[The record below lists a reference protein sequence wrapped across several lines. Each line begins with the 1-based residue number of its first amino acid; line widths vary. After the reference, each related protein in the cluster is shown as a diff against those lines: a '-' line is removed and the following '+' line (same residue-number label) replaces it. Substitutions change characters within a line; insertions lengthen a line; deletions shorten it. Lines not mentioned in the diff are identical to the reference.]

1 MKLFLK
7 RLWSTTIRFSIRG
20 LKQDIQYYWGDDR
33 LEINLGNR
41 VTPRIRMVLC
51 VEFFITTAIAVL
63 FFIRAF
69 HIPSWELSLLLNSG
83 AILLF
88 VLASYRLLSRIS
100 YHEKIIA
107 TQQHLILQNKTLVSR
122 HTWVYDWRYMGLL
135 HYLGKEG
142 KKQHTAKHYDYLN
155 FSHQEL
161 LLQDLHQ
168 SGNLFFTYKDTE
180 HVRFARGV
188 YSWDAEEIVRMI
200 QLFAG
205 GNIQL
210 GSEWERLL
218 ESSEWEE

>member
-1 MKLFLK
+1 M
-7 RLWSTTIRFSIRG
+7 
-20 LKQDIQYYWGDDR
+20 KQDIQYYWGEDR

-51 VEFFITTAIAVL
+51 VEFLITTSIAVL
-63 FFIRAF
+63 FFIRSF
-69 HIPSWELSLLLNSG
+69 HILTWELRLVFATG
-83 AILLF
+83 AFLLF
-88 VLASYRLLSRIS
+88 VLAAYRLLSRFR

-107 TQQHLILQNKTLVSR
+107 TQQNFMLQHKTMISSQTL
-122 HTWVYDWRYMGLL
+122 VYDWRYMGLL
-135 HYLGKEG
+135 HYLGKEV
-142 KKQHTAKHYDYLN
+142 KKLHTAKQYDYLN

-180 HVRFARGV
+180 LVRFARGV